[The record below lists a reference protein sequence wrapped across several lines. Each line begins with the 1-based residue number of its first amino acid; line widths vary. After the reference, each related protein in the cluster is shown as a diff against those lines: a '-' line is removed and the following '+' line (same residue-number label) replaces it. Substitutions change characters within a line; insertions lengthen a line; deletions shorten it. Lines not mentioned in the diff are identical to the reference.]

1 MRYPVGLAPA
11 VCSQFCFGARSNAKP
26 VTSFADRAPSL
37 PAFFHHARIRGLK
50 SSAISE
56 ILIERTFNIVGIM
69 PEISSIAG
77 QISKS

>member
-1 MRYPVGLAPA
+1 MRYPIGLAPA

-26 VTSFADRAPSL
+26 VTTFADRAPSL

-56 ILIERTFNIVGIM
+56 ILIERTFKMARVM
-69 PEISSIAG
+69 PDISGTAG

>member
-1 MRYPVGLAPA
+1 MRYPIGLTPA

-26 VTSFADRAPSL
+26 VTTFADRAPSL

-56 ILIERTFNIVGIM
+56 ILIERTFKIARIM
-69 PEISSIAG
+69 PDISGTAG

>member
-11 VCSQFCFGARSNAKP
+11 VCSQLCFGARSNAKP

-56 ILIERTFNIVGIM
+56 ILIERTFKIVGIM

-77 QISKS
+77 QLSKS

>member
-1 MRYPVGLAPA
+1 MRYPIGLAPA
-11 VCSQFCFGARSNAKP
+11 VCSQFCSGARSNAKP
-26 VTSFADRAPSL
+26 VTTFADRAPSL

-56 ILIERTFNIVGIM
+56 ILIEQTFKMARVM
-69 PEISSIAG
+69 PDISGTAG

>member
-56 ILIERTFNIVGIM
+56 ILIERTFKMVRIV
-69 PEISSIAG
+69 PEISGTAG

>member
-1 MRYPVGLAPA
+1 MRYPIGLAPA

-56 ILIERTFNIVGIM
+56 ILIEQTFKMVRIM
-69 PEISSIAG
+69 PEISGTAG